1 GSVPDAELLR
11 VVRERDE
18 LKAALMNFEKHMED
32 IQNNVKA
39 LSNERDH
46 FKALFKQAQDE
57 LKLAHRAD
65 LSADVL
71 RQQEEVRRAEVKLEQ
86 MTSER
91 DSLMERLKF
100 AQTSAHT
107 DRQGEERRILDLE
120 NTVKSLERERLDL
133 RSQVGLLK
141 ESKEAVEEEL
151 KARSTALV
159 QNTEDVAQ
167 QRAEASALRLL
178 QEQMEQSLSDAQR
191 RLSVKMNELH
201 VAHEQI
207 EKLEEKLGELS
218 QQSSNHKEDVA
229 SLQKSI
235 SALDR
240 EKDALQ
246 DEVDQKTE
254 KLVALQNDQTQKE
267 KVLEDLRLTVKN
279 MDNSLAQLQGALKSR
294 EREISSLRK
303 QLDPSLEELAAL
315 RRDKEVI
322 LRENRRLQDDLA
334 TMTRENQAVHLEME
348 EALHEKDELKLRVH
362 SYISEVSRI
371 EKLMATK
378 EQENRDLLE
387 RFRMV
392 HSGIQEREQKLHQ
405 AEGLNNSIRLELLSS
420 DTERRQLR
428 DTVGQKER
436 EIQKH
441 IQALQAYEVQVSSLA
456 RGMSR
461 LEEELHKA
469 QEEKA
474 ALLSDLASIR
484 ELCVKLDSAKDLTAR
499 QLTSKSM
506 DLERVTGELEDV
518 RSEVEVLKK
527 QLASE
532 RLTVRNLETL
542 LSTNRQKEFQTHL
555 TASERESELKV
566 LQDRLTLAD
575 SKSAEHARE
584 VSQLRGKVSQLQT
597 EMDVLKRQL
606 TTERFERER
615 AVQEMRRQGLSF
627 SSPLSLSGGSH
638 HTAADR
644 SILRSQHS
652 TDKSTD
658 KSVSFKD

>member
-1 GSVPDAELLR
+1 
-11 VVRERDE
+11 
-18 LKAALMNFEKHMED
+18 
-32 IQNNVKA
+32 
-39 LSNERDH
+39 
-46 FKALFKQAQDE
+46 DE
-57 LKLAHRAD
+57 LKLAHGAD
-65 LSADVL
+65 LSEDVL

-91 DSLMERLKF
+91 DSLMERLK
-100 AQTSAHT
+100 
-107 DRQGEERRILDLE
+107 
-120 NTVKSLERERLDL
+120 LERERLDL
-133 RSQVGLLK
+133 RSQVCLLK

-167 QRAEASALRLL
+167 QRAEASAL
-178 QEQMEQSLSDAQR
+178 
-191 RLSVKMNELH
+191 
-201 VAHEQI
+201 
-207 EKLEEKLGELS
+207 
-218 QQSSNHKEDVA
+218 
-229 SLQKSI
+229 
-235 SALDR
+235 
-240 EKDALQ
+240 
-246 DEVDQKTE
+246 
-254 KLVALQNDQTQKE
+254 
-267 KVLEDLRLTVKN
+267 
-279 MDNSLAQLQGALKSR
+279 SR
-294 EREISSLRK
+294 EREISSLRR

-334 TMTRENQAVHLEME
+334 TMTRENQ
-348 EALHEKDELKLRVH
+348 
-362 SYISEVSRI
+362 
-371 EKLMATK
+371 

-436 EIQKH
+436 EIQK
-441 IQALQAYEVQVSSLA
+441 ALQAYEVQVSSLA

-506 DLERVTGELEDV
+506 DLER
-518 RSEVEVLKK
+518 
-527 QLASE
+527 
-532 RLTVRNLETL
+532 
-542 LSTNRQKEFQTHL
+542 
-555 TASERESELKV
+555 
-566 LQDRLTLAD
+566 
-575 SKSAEHARE
+575 HARE

-638 HTAADR
+638 HSAADR

-658 KSVSFKD
+658 KYGLVRKILNFLLV